1 MDREITGIMVYYNFV
16 CKRKLWYF
24 YNGITMEHTNEDV
37 SIGRSIDEEFYSGEE
52 KHINVKNIINIDY
65 IKDKNIIHEVKK
77 SKVMEEA
84 SIEQIKYYLWILHN
98 EGVKDITG
106 VLDYPLLRKSKI
118 IKLELQDFEKIPKIL
133 EEIRTL
139 VESEKSPEF
148 KKIKLCKN
156 CAYCDICLI

>member
-37 SIGRSIDEEFYSGEE
+37 SIGKSIDEEFYSGEE

-84 SIEQIKYYLWILHN
+84 SIEQIKYYLWILYN

-118 IKLELQDFEKIPKIL
+118 IKLELEDFEKIPKIL

-139 VESEKSPEF
+139 VESEKPPEF

>member
-1 MDREITGIMVYYNFV
+1 MCGFV
-16 CKRKLWYF
+16 
-24 YNGITMEHTNEDV
+24 G
-37 SIGRSIDEEFYSGEE
+37 FYS
-52 KHINVKNIINIDY
+52 KD
-65 IKDKNIIHEVKK
+65 IKDENVIHEVKK

-118 IKLELQDFEKIPKIL
+118 IKLELEDFEKIPKIL

-139 VESEKSPEF
+139 VENEKPPEF

>member
-37 SIGRSIDEEFYSGEE
+37 SIGKSIAEEFYSGEE

-98 EGVKDITG
+98 EGVNDITG

-118 IKLELQDFEKIPKIL
+118 IKLELEDFEKIPKIL

-139 VESEKSPEF
+139 VESEKPPEF